1 MAQARLRGELSDAD
15 LTNLRI
21 ALSAVLT
28 ARIEADGLRAEL
40 ESRGNKVESL
50 SVYSLELEC
59 AINELEELDLLLV
72 CILALPAF
80 YKSGGVY
87 GSAQIYKMSQGDT
100 LESVAAALIP
110 GVDNGAEAI
119 LQETPGF
126 DPQTELTNDAIG
138 AELNVPY
145 DAYPPSDLVEN
156 SWVLDSQVG
165 LKALGQGIT
174 NTWAIA
180 LSGNGLAVTW
190 YGTWATAFAYGVG
203 NAVAGVA
210 GGDGAEHSYR
220 CKTAHT
226 SGASTQPGVGAD
238 WATVWSDVTVYQT
251 LQVVAGVQNYAQ
263 AILNRLLT
271 EVGSVDGFETFGSRV
286 GGMIGRVLNPDISG
300 EWGAAE
306 AAQAAMADPRTAQV
320 LAAKVD
326 RDGDSLIVDLTVQ
339 PIHIMRGVRVTAAF
353 SLPGA

>member
-1 MAQARLRGELSDAD
+1 MARTYLQTVTTDAALTVPYQRLLAATNIVQASLPTLRQWGMGAMAQARLRGELSDAD

-100 LESVAAALIP
+100 LESVAAAFIP

-126 DPQTELTNDAIG
+126 DPNTELTDAAIG
-138 AELNVPY
+138 AELKVPY

-174 NTWAIA
+174 NTWAVVKRI
-180 LSGNGLAVTW
+180 S
-190 YGTWATAFAYGVG
+190 
-203 NAVAGVA
+203 
-210 GGDGAEHSYR
+210 GDGDS
-220 CKTAHT
+220 
-226 SGASTQPGVGAD
+226 
-238 WATVWSDVTVYQT
+238 QT

-263 AILNRLLT
+263 AIMNRLLT

-286 GGMIGRVLNPDISG
+286 GSMIGVVTSVSG

-306 AAQAAMADPRTAQV
+306 AAQAAMADPRTAAV
-320 LAAKVD
+320 LAATVS
-326 RDGDSLIVDLTVQ
+326 RDGDALLVDLTVQ
-339 PIHIMRGVRVTAAF
+339 PINITRGVRVTAAF
-353 SLPGA
+353 TIPGA